1 VIREIVAIRVADE
14 SKERRETISH
24 MVSEFFREIA
34 ALILVFVPLD
44 YLLKGD
50 RVGPNFWSEV
60 IVVRIASSLLLVS
73 GIVIERKLK

>member
-1 VIREIVAIRVADE
+1 MPEEKVDH
-14 SKERRETISH
+14 RETVAH

-50 RVGPNFWSEV
+50 HVGPNFGSEAIAVV
-60 IVVRIASSLLLVS
+60 IVSGLLLIS
-73 GIVIERKLK
+73 GIVIERKFK